1 MTSDEIMLISTG
13 GVLIRTRVADIR
25 EMGRA
30 TQGVTLI
37 SLDDGEK
44 LAGLEKVAESV
55 AEIEAEAEGLGE
67 AAGDAGGKFRSG
79 GRGCRGGMMSRVWN
93 FSAGPAALPEEVL
106 RRRRKN
112 CSTGMAPACSVM
124 EMSHRGKE
132 FTGII
137 EQAEAD
143 LRELMGMPAN
153 YKVLFLQGGATLQFA
168 QIPMNLLAGRSAD
181 YIVTGAWSKKAF
193 KEAQRIGKVR
203 ERVRRTTEV
212 SNFTRLPTAEEIKL
226 DPFAAYLHVCT
237 NETIHGVEIPA
248 ERIADTG
255 VPLVA
260 DMSSHI
266 LSRPVPVEKFGLI
279 YAGAQKNIGPS
290 GLTLVIVRQR
300 PARHGAADHPDVM
313 DYAVMAENGSMLNT
327 PPTYGI
333 YIAGLVF
340 QWLKR
345 QGGLEGIAAVNAEK
359 ARILYEAID
368 GSGGFYANPVDPD
381 CRSRMNVPF
390 TLAAPELDAVFLAE
404 AKAAGL
410 MSLKGHK
417 SVGGMRASIYNAV
430 ALEGVQVLVDF
441 MNDFAKR
448 NG

>member
-1 MTSDEIMLISTG
+1 
-13 GVLIRTRVADIR
+13 
-25 EMGRA
+25 
-30 TQGVTLI
+30 
-37 SLDDGEK
+37 
-44 LAGLEKVAESV
+44 
-55 AEIEAEAEGLGE
+55 
-67 AAGDAGGKFRSG
+67 
-79 GRGCRGGMMSRVWN
+79 MSRAWN

-106 RRRRKN
+106 KQAQEELLN
-112 CSTGMAPACSVM
+112 WHGAGCSVM

-132 FTGII
+132 FMSILA
-137 EQAEAD
+137 EAEAD
-143 LRELMGMPAN
+143 LRELMGIPAQ
-153 YKVLFLQGGATLQFA
+153 YKVLFLQGGATQQFA

-181 YIVTGAWSKKAF
+181 YIVTGSWSKKAF
-193 KEAQRIGKVR
+193 KEAQRIGSVR
-203 ERVRRTTEV
+203 CAANTEE
-212 SNFTRLPTAEEIKL
+212 SGFTRLPTAEEIKL

-290 GLTLVIVRQR
+290 GVTLVIVHRDLLGMA
-300 PARHGAADHPDVM
+300 PLTVPTVM

-327 PPTYGI
+327 PPTFGI
-333 YIAGLVF
+333 YFAGLVF

-345 QGGLEGIAAVNAEK
+345 QGGLAGMAAINAAK
-359 ARILYEAID
+359 AELLYACID
-368 GSGGFYANPVDPD
+368 GSGGFYSNPVDVD

-390 TLAAPELDAVFLAE
+390 TLADARLDAAFLDA

-410 MSLKGHK
+410 LGLKGHK

-430 ALEGVQVLVDF
+430 STEAVKVLVEF
-441 MNDFAKR
+441 MNDFARR

>member
-1 MTSDEIMLISTG
+1 MTRI
-13 GVLIRTRVADIR
+13 
-25 EMGRA
+25 
-30 TQGVTLI
+30 
-37 SLDDGEK
+37 
-44 LAGLEKVAESV
+44 
-55 AEIEAEAEGLGE
+55 
-67 AAGDAGGKFRSG
+67 
-79 GRGCRGGMMSRVWN
+79 WN

-106 RRRRKN
+106 RQAQEELLDWQ
-112 CSTGMAPACSVM
+112 GAGCSVM

-132 FTGII
+132 FMSILA
-137 EQAEAD
+137 QAEAD
-143 LRELMGMPAN
+143 LRELMGIPEQ
-153 YKVLFLQGGATLQFA
+153 YKVLFLQGGATQQFA

-181 YIVTGAWSKKAF
+181 YIVTGSWSKKAV
-193 KEAQRIGKVR
+193 KEAQRIGNVR
-203 ERVRRTTEV
+203 VAATTEE
-212 SNFTRLPTAEEIKL
+212 SGFTRLPTAEEIKL

-266 LSRPVPVEKFGLI
+266 LSRPVNVEKFGLI

-290 GLTLVIVRQR
+290 GVTLVIVHRDLLGMA
-300 PARHGAADHPDVM
+300 PLNIPTVM

-327 PPTYGI
+327 PPTFGI

-340 QWLKR
+340 QWLKK
-345 QGGLEGIAAVNAEK
+345 QGGLAGIDAINAEK
-359 ARILYEAID
+359 ARILYECID
-368 GSGGFYANPVDPD
+368 NSGGFYTNPVDPD

-390 TLAAPELDAVFLAE
+390 VLADAALDAPFLAAAKE
-404 AKAAGL
+404 ARVLG
-410 MSLKGHK
+410 LKGHK

-430 ALEGVQVLVDF
+430 SLEAVKALVGF

>member
-1 MTSDEIMLISTG
+1 
-13 GVLIRTRVADIR
+13 
-25 EMGRA
+25 
-30 TQGVTLI
+30 
-37 SLDDGEK
+37 
-44 LAGLEKVAESV
+44 
-55 AEIEAEAEGLGE
+55 
-67 AAGDAGGKFRSG
+67 
-79 GRGCRGGMMSRVWN
+79 MMSRVWN

-106 RRRRKN
+106 RQAQEELLDWH
-112 CSTGMAPACSVM
+112 GAGCSVM

-132 FTGII
+132 FMSILA
-137 EQAEAD
+137 QAEAD
-143 LRELMGMPAN
+143 LRELMGIPEH
-153 YKVLFLQGGATLQFA
+153 YRVLFLQGGATQQFA

-181 YIVTGAWSKKAF
+181 YIVTGSWSKKAF
-193 KEAQRIGKVR
+193 KEAQRIGNVR
-203 ERVRRTTEV
+203 CAATTEA
-212 SNFTRLPTAEEIKL
+212 SGFTGLPAADEIRL

-248 ERIADTG
+248 ERIADAG

-290 GLTLVIVRQR
+290 GLTLVVIHRDLLGMA
-300 PARHGAADHPDVM
+300 PLNIPTVM

-333 YIAGLVF
+333 YVAGLVF

-345 QGGLEGIAAVNAEK
+345 QGGLESIAAVNAEK
-359 ARILYEAID
+359 ARILYAAID
-368 GSGGFYANPVDPD
+368 GSGGFYHNPVDPD

-390 TLAAPELDAVFLAE
+390 TLANSELDAAFLAE

-410 MSLKGHK
+410 VSLKGHK

-430 ALEGVQVLVDF
+430 SLEGVQVLVDF

>member
-1 MTSDEIMLISTG
+1 MT
-13 GVLIRTRVADIR
+13 
-25 EMGRA
+25 
-30 TQGVTLI
+30 
-37 SLDDGEK
+37 
-44 LAGLEKVAESV
+44 
-55 AEIEAEAEGLGE
+55 
-67 AAGDAGGKFRSG
+67 
-79 GRGCRGGMMSRVWN
+79 RVWN

-106 RRRRKN
+106 RQAQEELLDWQ
-112 CSTGMAPACSVM
+112 GAGCSVM

-132 FTGII
+132 FMSILA
-137 EQAEAD
+137 QAEAD
-143 LRELMGMPAN
+143 LRELMGIPEQ
-153 YKVLFLQGGATLQFA
+153 YKVLFLQGGATQQFA

-181 YIVTGAWSKKAF
+181 YIVTGSWSKKAF
-193 KEAQRIGKVR
+193 KEAQRIGNVR
-203 ERVRRTTEV
+203 CAATTE
-212 SNFTRLPTAEEIKL
+212 SSGFTRLPAAEEIKL

-266 LSRPVPVEKFGLI
+266 LSRWVNVEKFGLI

-290 GLTLVIVRQR
+290 GVTLVIVHRDLLGMA
-300 PARHGAADHPDVM
+300 PLNIPTVM

-327 PPTYGI
+327 PPTFGI

-345 QGGLEGIAAVNAEK
+345 QGGLSGIATVNAEK
-359 ARILYEAID
+359 ARILYSAID
-368 GSGGFYANPVDPD
+368 DSDGFYTNPVDPD
-381 CRSRMNVPF
+381 CRSAMNVPF
-390 TLAAPELDAVFLAE
+390 ILGNADLDAAFLAE
-404 AKAAGL
+404 AKAAGVL
-410 MSLKGHK
+410 GLKGHK

-430 ALEGVQVLVDF
+430 SLEAVQALVAF

>member
-1 MTSDEIMLISTG
+1 MA
-13 GVLIRTRVADIR
+13 R
-25 EMGRA
+25 
-30 TQGVTLI
+30 QH
-37 SLDDGEK
+37 
-44 LAGLEKVAESV
+44 
-55 AEIEAEAEGLGE
+55 
-67 AAGDAGGKFRSG
+67 
-79 GRGCRGGMMSRVWN
+79 N

-106 RRRRKN
+106 RQAQEEMLDWQ
-112 CSTGMAPACSVM
+112 GAGCSVM

-132 FTGII
+132 FMSIL
-137 EQAEAD
+137 ERAEAD
-143 LRELMGMPAN
+143 LRELMGIPEP
-153 YKVLFLQGGATLQFA
+153 YQVLFLQGGATQQFA

-181 YIVTGAWSKKAF
+181 YIVTGSWSKKAV
-193 KEAQRIGKVR
+193 KEAQRIGNVR
-203 ERVRRTTEV
+203 VAASTED
-212 SNFTRLPTAEEIKL
+212 SGFTRLPTAEEIRL

-266 LSRPVPVEKFGLI
+266 LSRPVNVEKFGLI

-290 GLTLVIVRQR
+290 GVTLVIVHRDLLGMA
-300 PARHGAADHPDVM
+300 PLTIPTVM
-313 DYAVMAENGSMLNT
+313 DYAVMAENDSMLNT
-327 PPTYGI
+327 PPTFGI

-340 QWLKR
+340 QWLKQ
-345 QGGLEGIAAVNAEK
+345 QGGLAGIDAVNAEK
-359 ARILYEAID
+359 ARILYECID
-368 GSGGFYANPVDPD
+368 HSGGFYTNPVDPD

-390 TLAAPELDAVFLAE
+390 VLADAALDAPFLVA
-404 AKAAGL
+404 AKDAGML
-410 MSLKGHK
+410 GLKGHK

-430 ALEGVQVLVDF
+430 SLGSVRALVEF

>member
-1 MTSDEIMLISTG
+1 MTRIH
-13 GVLIRTRVADIR
+13 
-25 EMGRA
+25 
-30 TQGVTLI
+30 
-37 SLDDGEK
+37 
-44 LAGLEKVAESV
+44 
-55 AEIEAEAEGLGE
+55 
-67 AAGDAGGKFRSG
+67 
-79 GRGCRGGMMSRVWN
+79 N

-106 RRRRKN
+106 QQAQAEMLDWH
-112 CSTGMAPACSVM
+112 GAGCSVM

-132 FTGII
+132 FMSILA
-137 EQAEAD
+137 QAEAD
-143 LRELMGMPAN
+143 LRELMGIPEQ
-153 YKVLFLQGGATLQFA
+153 YKVLFLQGGATQQFA

-181 YIVTGAWSKKAF
+181 YIVTGSWSKKAF
-193 KEAQRIGKVR
+193 KEAQRIGNVR
-203 ERVRRTTEV
+203 CAATTEA
-212 SNFTRLPTAEEIKL
+212 SQFTRLPTAEEIKL

-266 LSRPVPVEKFGLI
+266 LSRPVNVEKFGLI

-290 GLTLVIVRQR
+290 GLTLVIVHRDLLGMA
-300 PARHGAADHPDVM
+300 PLTIPTVM

-327 PPTYGI
+327 PPTYAI

-345 QGGLEGIAAVNAEK
+345 QGGLQGIAAVNAEK
-359 ARILYEAID
+359 ARILYAAID
-368 GSGGFYANPVDPD
+368 GSGGFYSNPVDPD
-381 CRSRMNVPF
+381 CRSAMNVPF
-390 TLAAPELDAVFLAE
+390 VLANPELDAAFLAE
-404 AKAAGL
+404 SKAAGL
-410 MSLKGHK
+410 ASLKGHK

-430 ALEGVQVLVDF
+430 SLEAVQALVSF

>member
-1 MTSDEIMLISTG
+1 
-13 GVLIRTRVADIR
+13 
-25 EMGRA
+25 MGR
-30 TQGVTLI
+30 I
-37 SLDDGEK
+37 
-44 LAGLEKVAESV
+44 
-55 AEIEAEAEGLGE
+55 
-67 AAGDAGGKFRSG
+67 
-79 GRGCRGGMMSRVWN
+79 WN

-106 RRRRKN
+106 LQAQAELLDWH
-112 CSTGMAPACSVM
+112 GAGCSVM

-132 FTGII
+132 FMSIL

-143 LRELMGMPAN
+143 LRELMGIPEQ
-153 YKVLFLQGGATLQFA
+153 YKVLFLQGGATQQFA

-181 YIVTGAWSKKAF
+181 YIVTGSWSKKAV
-193 KEAQRIGKVR
+193 KEAQRFGNVR
-203 ERVRRTTEV
+203 IAASTED
-212 SNFTRLPTAEEIKL
+212 SKFTRLPTADEIRL

-248 ERIADTG
+248 ERIASTG

-266 LSRPVPVEKFGLI
+266 LSRPVPVEKFGMI

-290 GLTLVIVRQR
+290 GVTLVIIHRDLLGMA
-300 PARHGAADHPDVM
+300 PLTIPTVM

-333 YIAGLVF
+333 YMAGLVF

-345 QGGLEGIAAVNAEK
+345 QGGLEGMAAVNAEK
-359 ARILYEAID
+359 ARILYECID
-368 GSGGFYANPVDPD
+368 GSGGFYTNPVDPD

-390 TLAAPELDAVFLAE
+390 VLANSELDAAFLAE
-404 AKAAGL
+404 SKAAGL
-410 MSLKGHK
+410 VSLKGHK

-430 ALEGVQVLVDF
+430 PLAGVQALVDF

-448 NG
+448 KG

>member
-1 MTSDEIMLISTG
+1 
-13 GVLIRTRVADIR
+13 
-25 EMGRA
+25 
-30 TQGVTLI
+30 
-37 SLDDGEK
+37 
-44 LAGLEKVAESV
+44 
-55 AEIEAEAEGLGE
+55 
-67 AAGDAGGKFRSG
+67 
-79 GRGCRGGMMSRVWN
+79 MSRVWN
-93 FSAGPAALPEEVL
+93 FSAGPAALPEDVL
-106 RRRRKN
+106 RQAQEELLDWH
-112 CSTGMAPACSVM
+112 GAGCSVM

-143 LRELMGMPAN
+143 LRELMGIPSG
-153 YKVLFLQGGATLQFA
+153 YKVLFLQGGATQQFA

-181 YIVTGAWSKKAF
+181 YIVTGSWSKKAL
-193 KEAQRIGKVR
+193 KEAQRIGNVR
-203 ERVRRTTEV
+203 CAATTEG
-212 SNFTRLPTAEEIKL
+212 SRFTRLPTADEIQL
-226 DPFAAYLHVCT
+226 DPFAAYLHLCT

-255 VPLVA
+255 VPLVI

-290 GLTLVIVRQR
+290 GLTLVIVRDELLGMA
-300 PARHGAADHPDVM
+300 PLTIPSVM

-333 YIAGLVF
+333 YMAGLVF

-345 QGGLEGIAAVNAEK
+345 QGGLQGIAAVNAEK
-359 ARILYEAID
+359 ARVLYECID
-368 GSGGFYANPVDPD
+368 NSAGFYANPVDPE

-390 TLAAPELDAVFLAE
+390 TLANPDFDAIFLAE
-404 AKAAGL
+404 SKAAGL
-410 MSLKGHK
+410 VSLKGHK

-430 ALEGVQVLVDF
+430 SLEGVQVLVDF

>member
-1 MTSDEIMLISTG
+1 MTRI
-13 GVLIRTRVADIR
+13 
-25 EMGRA
+25 
-30 TQGVTLI
+30 
-37 SLDDGEK
+37 
-44 LAGLEKVAESV
+44 
-55 AEIEAEAEGLGE
+55 
-67 AAGDAGGKFRSG
+67 
-79 GRGCRGGMMSRVWN
+79 WN

-106 RRRRKN
+106 KQAQEELLDWH
-112 CSTGMAPACSVM
+112 GAGCSVM

-132 FTGII
+132 FTSII

-143 LRELMGMPAN
+143 LRELMGIPEQ
-153 YKVLFLQGGATLQFA
+153 YKVLFLQGGATQQFA

-181 YIVTGAWSKKAF
+181 YIVTGSWSKKAV
-193 KEAQRIGKVR
+193 KEALRIGTVR
-203 ERVRRTTEV
+203 VAATTEE
-212 SNFTRLPTAEEIKL
+212 SNFTRLPAAEEIRL

-266 LSRPVPVEKFGLI
+266 LSRPVNVEKFGLI

-290 GLTLVIVRQR
+290 GLTLVIVHRDLLGMA
-300 PARHGAADHPDVM
+300 PLSTPTVM

-359 ARILYEAID
+359 ARVLYECID
-368 GSGGFYANPVDPD
+368 HSGGFYTNPVDAD

-390 TLAAPELDAVFLAE
+390 VLADAGLDAAFLAE
-404 AKAAGL
+404 SKAAGL
-410 MSLKGHK
+410 ASLKGHK

-430 ALEGVQVLVDF
+430 PLAGVQALVDF

-448 NG
+448 KG

>member
-1 MTSDEIMLISTG
+1 
-13 GVLIRTRVADIR
+13 
-25 EMGRA
+25 
-30 TQGVTLI
+30 
-37 SLDDGEK
+37 
-44 LAGLEKVAESV
+44 
-55 AEIEAEAEGLGE
+55 
-67 AAGDAGGKFRSG
+67 
-79 GRGCRGGMMSRVWN
+79 MSRIWN

-106 RRRRKN
+106 RQAQEELLDWH
-112 CSTGMAPACSVM
+112 GAGCSVM
-124 EMSHRGKE
+124 EMSHRGTD
-132 FTGII
+132 FMSILD
-137 EQAEAD
+137 QAEAD
-143 LRELMGMPAN
+143 LRELMGIPEQ
-153 YKVLFLQGGATLQFA
+153 YKVLFLQGGATQQFA

-181 YIVTGAWSKKAF
+181 YIVTGSWSKKAF
-193 KEAQRIGKVR
+193 KEAQRIGNVR
-203 ERVRRTTEV
+203 CAATTE
-212 SNFTRLPTAEEIKL
+212 SSGFTRLPVAEEIKL

-266 LSRPVPVEKFGLI
+266 LSRPVNVEKFGLI

-290 GLTLVIVRQR
+290 GLTLVVVHRDLLGMAPLNI
-300 PARHGAADHPDVM
+300 PTVM

-327 PPTYGI
+327 PPTFGI

-345 QGGLEGIAAVNAEK
+345 QGGLSGIATVNAEK
-359 ARILYEAID
+359 ARILYSAID
-368 GSGGFYANPVDPD
+368 DSDGFYTNPVDPD
-381 CRSRMNVPF
+381 CRSAMNVPF
-390 TLAAPELDAVFLAE
+390 ILANADLDAGFLAE
-404 AKAAGL
+404 AKAAGVL
-410 MSLKGHK
+410 GLKGHK

-430 ALEGVQVLVDF
+430 SLEAVQALVAF

>member
-1 MTSDEIMLISTG
+1 
-13 GVLIRTRVADIR
+13 
-25 EMGRA
+25 
-30 TQGVTLI
+30 
-37 SLDDGEK
+37 
-44 LAGLEKVAESV
+44 
-55 AEIEAEAEGLGE
+55 
-67 AAGDAGGKFRSG
+67 
-79 GRGCRGGMMSRVWN
+79 MSRIWN

-106 RRRRKN
+106 RQAQEELLDWH
-112 CSTGMAPACSVM
+112 GAGCSVM

-132 FTGII
+132 FGSILG
-137 EQAEAD
+137 QAEAD
-143 LRELMGMPAN
+143 LRELMGIPEQ
-153 YKVLFLQGGATLQFA
+153 YKVLFLQGGATQQFA

-181 YIVTGAWSKKAF
+181 YIVTGSWSKKAF
-193 KEAQRIGKVR
+193 KEAQRIGNVR
-203 ERVRRTTEV
+203 CAATTE
-212 SNFTRLPTAEEIKL
+212 SSGFTRLPVAEEIKL

-266 LSRPVPVEKFGLI
+266 LSRPVNVEKFGLI

-290 GLTLVIVRQR
+290 GLTLVVVHRDLLGMAPLNI
-300 PARHGAADHPDVM
+300 PTVM

-327 PPTYGI
+327 PPTFGI
-333 YIAGLVF
+333 YVAGLVF

-345 QGGLEGIAAVNAEK
+345 QGGLSGIATVNAEK
-359 ARILYEAID
+359 ARILYSAID
-368 GSGGFYANPVDPD
+368 DSDGFYTNPVDPD
-381 CRSRMNVPF
+381 CRSAMNVPF
-390 TLAAPELDAVFLAE
+390 ILSNADLDAAFLAE
-404 AKAAGL
+404 AKAAGVL
-410 MSLKGHK
+410 GLKGHK

-430 ALEGVQVLVDF
+430 SLEAVQALVAF